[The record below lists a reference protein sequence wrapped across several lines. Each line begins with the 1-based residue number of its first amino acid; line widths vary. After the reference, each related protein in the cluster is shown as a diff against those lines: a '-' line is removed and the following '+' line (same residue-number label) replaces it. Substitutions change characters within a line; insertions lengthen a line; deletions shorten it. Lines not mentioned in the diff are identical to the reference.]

1 VRASYIGAAWRGY
14 FSDSYCAKLHKKKF
28 ITKELRGRLK
38 NLHLNA
44 TRVKGRIDVDARI
57 TLHESGLGN
66 LLGRSLA
73 MKQVFALIQRVAP
86 TEATVMIMGESG
98 SGKELVAE
106 CIHTLSHRAQG
117 PLVAINCGSI
127 PASLIE
133 AELFGYEKGSFTGA
147 SRSHVGVFERAT
159 GGTLFLDEVT
169 EMPLDMQ
176 TRLLRVLETGRFY
189 RVGGTQE
196 IKTDIRVVAATN
208 RNVTEAVANRQ
219 LREDL
224 MYRLAVFPLHLPP
237 LRERAGDVPP
247 LAEHFLGLLN
257 RANSTH
263 KRFSPTFAEALR
275 TYRWPGNVRELKNA
289 VERSFILADDVL
301 DLDLT
306 LSMATQTPQQIEQPR
321 AAGLHVPLGSRLD
334 EAERS
339 LIEVTLEY
347 CEGDKRRAASI
358 LGCSLKTLYNKL
370 NSYARTGAPDR
381 ARITSSALSLQ

>member
-1 VRASYIGAAWRGY
+1 MR
-14 FSDSYCAKLHKKKF
+14 
-28 ITKELRGRLK
+28 
-38 NLHLNA
+38 
-44 TRVKGRIDVDARI
+44 
-57 TLHESGLGN
+57 
-66 LLGRSLA
+66 
-73 MKQVFALIQRVAP
+73 QVFALIQRVAP

-106 CIHTLSHRAQG
+106 CIHLLSHRAQG

-147 SRSHVGVFERAT
+147 SRAHAGVFERAT

-224 MYRLAVFPLHLPP
+224 MYRLAVFPLQLPP

-257 RANSTH
+257 RANGTH
-263 KRFSPTFAEALR
+263 KRFSMTFAEALR

-289 VERSFILADDVL
+289 VERSFSLADDVL

-306 LSMATQTPQQIEQPR
+306 MSMAAQKPQQIEQPR
-321 AAGLHVPLGSRLD
+321 TAGLH

-347 CEGDKRRAASI
+347 CEGDKRRAAAV

-381 ARITSSALSLQ
+381 SRITSSALSLQ

>member
-1 VRASYIGAAWRGY
+1 
-14 FSDSYCAKLHKKKF
+14 
-28 ITKELRGRLK
+28 
-38 NLHLNA
+38 
-44 TRVKGRIDVDARI
+44 
-57 TLHESGLGN
+57 GN
-66 LLGRSLA
+66 LLGRSEA
-73 MKQVFALIQRVAP
+73 MKRVFALIQRVAP

-106 CIHTLSHRAQG
+106 CIHLLSHRAQG

-147 SRSHVGVFERAT
+147 SRSHAGVFERAT

-189 RVGGTQE
+189 RIGGTQE

-224 MYRLAVFPLHLPP
+224 MYRLAVFPLHIPP
-237 LRERAGDVPP
+237 LRERAGDVPV
-247 LAEHFLGLLN
+247 LAEHFLNVLN
-257 RANSTH
+257 RANGTN
-263 KRFSPTFAEALR
+263 KRFSPAFLEALQR
-275 TYRWPGNVRELKNA
+275 HRWGGNVRELKNMI
-289 VERSFILADDVL
+289 ERSFILADEVL
-301 DLDLT
+301 EASST
-306 LSMATQTPQQIEQPR
+306 LSLPAQEQEATSEQSRPP
-321 AAGLHVPLGSRLD
+321 GLIVPLGSTLD

-347 CEGDKRRAASI
+347 CGGDKRRAASV

-370 NSYARTGAPDR
+370 NSYARERERREAEGRPPVGPPPGGSFPPLSRVGAP
-381 ARITSSALSLQ
+381 L

>member
-1 VRASYIGAAWRGY
+1 
-14 FSDSYCAKLHKKKF
+14 
-28 ITKELRGRLK
+28 
-38 NLHLNA
+38 
-44 TRVKGRIDVDARI
+44 VDATI

-66 LLGRSLA
+66 LLGSSPA

-106 CIHTLSHRAQG
+106 CIHMLSHRSQG

-147 SRSHVGVFERAT
+147 SRLHAGVFERAT

-224 MYRLAVFPLHLPP
+224 MYRLAVFPLQVPP
-237 LRERAGDVPP
+237 LRDRAGDVPL
-247 LAEHFLGLLN
+247 LAQHFLNALN
-257 RANSTH
+257 RANSTQ
-263 KRFSPTFAEALR
+263 KQFSPSFSEALR

-289 VERSFILADDVL
+289 VERSFILADDIL
-301 DLDLT
+301 DIDLSLSVSARTPEPVEQET
-306 LSMATQTPQQIEQPR
+306 LP
-321 AAGLHVPLGSRLD
+321 AGVHVPLGSRLD

-347 CEGDKRRAASI
+347 CEGDKRRAAAV

-370 NSYARTGAPDR
+370 NSYARERAERSRIAAAGAVGAHTGAGV
-381 ARITSSALSLQ
+381 SL